1 MMSNVFVSLIS
12 DQTIPNVLFIK
23 EIESERRDIRLYLF
37 ISTDTMEKKG
47 KTNSVIQ
54 GGHINNSKIKTEVI
68 KVIEDSIEDINS
80 KLEDFAQEKLSDE
93 DNFIVNLTG
102 GTKIMSIGVHNFF
115 KERKSTIYY
124 LPIGK
129 NIYKQIFPS
138 LKQRERKLNFRIAL
152 KDYLIS
158 YGIDIKSRDMN
169 ETLKDKEYTEH
180 FFSAFLNNEINMKVI
195 GELRKWRNKKRIQL
209 EGETRSFLENIKFST
224 EKEGFLNKKEINY
237 LTGGW
242 FEEYGYNLIREHI
255 QLNNDKIG
263 LNVQISHAG
272 TQNEFDVMF
281 VHENILYVIECKT
294 ALKDGERNL
303 LNDTL
308 YKLSALKKDFG
319 LIVRGYLFTLDK
331 NLRDADG
338 RIKNDY
344 QNRAA
349 LLGVRLVDG
358 AILSDEKK
366 LEEIFNR
373 IKGGKKDV

>member
-1 MMSNVFVSLIS
+1 MSNVLVSLVS

-23 EIESERRDIRLYLF
+23 EMEDKLEKDVRRYLF
-37 ISTDTMEKKG
+37 ISTEAMEDKG
-47 KTNSVIQ
+47 KTDSNIQ
-54 GGHINNSKIKTEVI
+54 GSHIEKSKPEII
-68 KVIEDSIEDINS
+68 KVVEDSIEDINS
-80 KLEDFAQEKLSDE
+80 KLTKFAKENLSDE
-93 DNFIVNLTG
+93 DNLIINLTG
-102 GTKIMSIGVHNFF
+102 GTKIMSIGVYNFF

-138 LKQRERKLNFRIAL
+138 VKHREYKLKFRISL

-158 YGIDIKSRDMN
+158 YGVKIRSKDIN
-169 ETLKDKEYTEH
+169 NILKGKDYTEYL
-180 FFSAFLNNEINMKVI
+180 FREFLNDKIDMGI
-195 GELRKWRNKKRIQL
+195 ISELRKERNIKKIQL
-209 EGETRSFLENIKFST
+209 DEKINNFLKKIKFIT
-224 EKEGFLNKKEINY
+224 KKEGCINKKEINY

-255 QLNNDKIG
+255 QLDDNKIG
-263 LNVQISHAG
+263 LNVQISRAG

-319 LIVRGYLFTLDK
+319 LIVRSYLFTLEK
-331 NLRDADG
+331 NLRRPEG
-338 RIKNDY
+338 EIKKDY
-344 QNRAA
+344 QNRAS
-349 LLGVRLVDG
+349 LLEVRLVDK
-358 AILSDEKK
+358 AILSDKKK
-366 LEEIFNR
+366 LNKMFNS
-373 IKGGKKDV
+373 IKGGVQDV

>member
-1 MMSNVFVSLIS
+1 MSNVFVSLVS

-23 EIESERRDIRLYLF
+23 EIERMREDIRLYLF

-54 GGHINNSKIKTEVI
+54 GSHINNSKIKTEVI
-68 KVIEDSIEDINS
+68 KVIEDSIE
-80 KLEDFAQEKLSDE
+80 
-93 DNFIVNLTG
+93 
-102 GTKIMSIGVHNFF
+102 
-115 KERKSTIYY
+115 
-124 LPIGK
+124 
-129 NIYKQIFPS
+129 
-138 LKQRERKLNFRIAL
+138 
-152 KDYLIS
+152 
-158 YGIDIKSRDMN
+158 
-169 ETLKDKEYTEH
+169 
-180 FFSAFLNNEINMKVI
+180 
-195 GELRKWRNKKRIQL
+195 
-209 EGETRSFLENIKFST
+209 
-224 EKEGFLNKKEINY
+224 EINY

-255 QLNNDKIG
+255 QLNNDRIG

-281 VHENILYVIECKT
+281 VHENVLYVIECKT
-294 ALKDGERNL
+294 ALKDDGRNL

-358 AILSDEKK
+358 AVFSDEKK
-366 LEEIFNR
+366 LNGILDS
-373 IKGGKKDV
+373 IKGGMKDV

>member
-1 MMSNVFVSLIS
+1 MSNVFVSLIS

>member
-1 MMSNVFVSLIS
+1 MSNVLVSLIS

-54 GGHINNSKIKTEVI
+54 GSHINNSKIKTEVI

-115 KERKSTIYY
+115 KERKSTICY

-129 NIYKQIFPS
+129 NINKQIFPS

-158 YGIDIKSRDMN
+158 YGIEIKSKDIN
-169 ETLKDKEYTEH
+169 KTLKDKEYTEYL
-180 FFSAFLNNEINMKVI
+180 FRKFLNNEIDMKVI
-195 GELRKWRNKKRIQL
+195 GELRKWRNKKKIQL
-209 EGETRSFLENIKFST
+209 EGETRSSLKRIKFST

-242 FEEYGYNLIREHI
+242 FEEYGYNLVRDYI
-255 QLNNDKIG
+255 QLNDDKIG

-294 ALKDGERNL
+294 ALKDDGRNL

-319 LIVRGYLFTLDK
+319 LIVNGYLFTLDK
-331 NLRDADG
+331 NLRDEKDNV
-338 RIKNDY
+338 KSDY

-349 LLGVRLVDG
+349 LLGVTLVDG
-358 AILSDEKK
+358 AILSDKKK
-366 LEEIFNR
+366 LNGIFDS

>member
-1 MMSNVFVSLIS
+1 MSNVLVSLIS

-23 EIESERRDIRLYLF
+23 EIERMREDICLYLF

-54 GGHINNSKIKTEVI
+54 GSHINNSEIKIEVI

-93 DNFIVNLTG
+93 DIFIVNLTG

-129 NIYKQIFPS
+129 NIYRQIFPS

-158 YGIDIKSRDMN
+158 YGIDIKSKDIN
-169 ETLKDKEYTEH
+169 KTLKDKEYTECL
-180 FFSAFLNNEINMKVI
+180 FRKFLNNEIDMKVI
-195 GELRKWRNKKRIQL
+195 GELRKWRNEKRIQL
-209 EGETRSFLENIKFST
+209 EGETRSSLETIKFNT

-242 FEEYGYNLIREHI
+242 FEEYGYNLARDYI

-263 LNVQISHAG
+263 LNVQITHAG

-294 ALKDGERNL
+294 ALEDDGRNL

-319 LIVRGYLFTLDK
+319 LIVRGYLFTLEK
-331 NLRDADG
+331 NLRDEKG
-338 RIKNDY
+338 NVKSDY

-349 LLGVRLVDG
+349 LLGVEIVDG
-358 AILSDEKK
+358 AILSDKKK
-366 LEEIFNR
+366 LNEIFDS
-373 IKGGKKDV
+373 IKRGTKDV